1 MARYTLFDF
10 DGTLT
15 RGDSFTGFIRHV
27 HGTWGLIRVLLK
39 SAPAIALWKSGL
51 RDNTYAKL
59 RMFAAAFRG
68 MPIDEFRR
76 HGEDYI
82 TGIDRMLRTEVV
94 DELRSA
100 VSQGDKVAIVSASLG
115 DWIRPWAHANG
126 VQHVLATEPE
136 TDAAGSLT
144 GRFSR
149 QNCQREEKCRRILE
163 AFPEIADNRSEC
175 HVTAWGDSD
184 GDTEMLELADEPHRL
199 HKARRKR

>member
-10 DGTLT
+10 DGTLS
-15 RGDSFTGFIRHV
+15 RRDSFTGFIRHV
-27 HGTWGLIRVLLK
+27 RGTWGLIRVLIK

-68 MPIDEFRR
+68 MPIEEFRR
-76 HGEDYI
+76 HGEDYRQ
-82 TGIDRMLRTEVV
+82 GIDRMLRTEVV
-94 DELRSA
+94 DELRKA
-100 VSQGDKVAIVSASLG
+100 VAEGETVAIVSASLG
-115 DWIRPWAHANG
+115 DWIRPWALPNG

-136 TDAAGSLT
+136 TDASGRLT

-149 QNCQREEKCRRILE
+149 PNCQREEKRRRILE
-163 AFPEIADNRSEC
+163 EFPEILYHRDRC
-175 HVTAWGDSD
+175 HVAAWGDSD

-199 HKARRKR
+199 HRARRKT